1 MDTELVDEVLVPK
14 LLADAMLGKLARW
27 LRLLG
32 YDVRYM
38 QDDDAV
44 VAHTARAE
52 GRILLTRDH
61 QLSERR
67 GLHTVFIRSQCLTEQ
82 LAQVVGV
89 VGRLPVG
96 TPRRCM
102 ACNSV
107 LVEIPLE
114 VVRLRV
120 PAYVARSV
128 ESSACLPFHQC
139 AECGKIYWKGT
150 HWQGIEDQLDE
161 ALRDDAVNCK
171 AKKAMPDG
179 CCLTIG

>member
-1 MDTELVDEVLVPK
+1 MNADSAGAEIPE

-44 VAHTARAE
+44 IAHAARAE

-61 QLSERR
+61 ELSARR
-67 GLHTVFIRSQCLTEQ
+67 GLRTVLVRSVRLTDQ
-82 LAQVVGV
+82 LAQVVEA
-89 VGRLPVG
+89 VGHLPAG

-102 ACNSV
+102 ACNVV
-107 LVEIPLE
+107 LVAITVEAA
-114 VVRLRV
+114 RSGV
-120 PAYVARSV
+120 PAYVAATV
-128 ESSACLPFHQC
+128 GSSSDRPFQRC
-139 AECGKIYWKGT
+139 PECGRIYWKGT

-161 ALRDDAVNCK
+161 AFKDGPVRRTANDDHA
-171 AKKAMPDG
+171 
-179 CCLTIG
+179 